1 MKKTLQQ
8 KVATANYKRPNKFV
22 WWCLVHFIAPIVMK
36 QYGKQITTVKD
47 DIDKYPGAKFILYN
61 HQSYLMNK
69 NMN

>member
-22 WWCLVHFIAPIVMK
+22 WWVICHFIAPFAMK

-47 DIDKYPGAKFILYN
+47 DINKYGSLKFDVVLCGFA
-61 HQSYLMNK
+61 QKVTS
-69 NMN
+69 